1 MRPVS
6 PGLVTYEKR
15 TNFESAA
22 GWSSDS
28 FAISPQT
35 VSGAA
40 SAESI
45 DELFESLKKYVEQ
58 EQYTNAMEELQ
69 WIQRELDKLH
79 FDKVK
84 GFFPDALGAYS
95 GGDTKSQ
102 TVLGFTNMSR
112 TYSGAGPD
120 IEVALTGGASVAGGV
135 AALLQ
140 MVNVLGS
147 QENTTTFRLDGRTA
161 TLVSDPGGGATSLS
175 VALKS
180 GSLLT
185 FEAEGLEDAEALRQ
199 VARSFPVAA
208 LDDYLAG
215 R

>member
-1 MRPVS
+1 MTV
-6 PGLVTYEKR
+6 LT
-15 TNFESAA
+15 AA
-22 GWSSDS
+22 G
-28 FAISPQT
+28 
-35 VSGAA
+35 
-40 SAESI
+40 AEGI
-45 DELFESLKKYVEQ
+45 DELFANLKKYVEQ

-69 WIQRELDKLH
+69 WMQRELDKLH

-84 GFFPDALGAYS
+84 SFFPDQLEDYK
-95 GGDTKSQ
+95 GGETKSQ
-102 TVLGFTNMSR
+102 TVLGFTNLNR

-120 IEVALTGGASVAGGV
+120 IEVALTGGASVAGGM

-147 QENTTTFRLDGRTA
+147 QENSTTFRLDGRTA
-161 TLVSDPGGGATSLS
+161 TLVRDPDGSATLS
-175 VALKS
+175 VMLKS

-185 FEAEGLEDAEALRQ
+185 FDTKNMEDIDLLKQAAG
-199 VARSFPVAA
+199 AFPLAA